1 MTIDGRP
8 SATGGAVTTP
18 MWRGALAPL
27 LTVLALAVGVALTWY
42 NASSLLLLFSGILV
56 ATFFDACT
64 RGLAR
69 LVPIARIWRFALVG
83 VVLGVV
89 AALAIA
95 WGITHLP
102 KQARS
107 VIRVID
113 SQIEVLQSHLTPYGI
128 DLFGP
133 EGREDL
139 LRLIADPG
147 RLFGHVHQAAAGAYT
162 VTINTI
168 VIVFLGL
175 FFAANPSAYREGI
188 LGLLPI
194 SWRSRVRGVMDEMGR
209 VLRSWLLGQL
219 VRNSILGLTMW
230 AALYFLGLPG
240 APLLGLMAG
249 VANFIPYLGSL
260 IAAVAVALVAMP
272 LGPPTLVWAMVTYF
286 SIQTIEGYVSAP
298 LIQREAVNV
307 PPAWTLLSI
316 VIFGAM
322 FGVMGVAL
330 AAPLLAVGRVAV
342 QRLYVE
348 GWLQDRQGAA
358 GSDH

>member
-139 LRLIADPG
+139 SYA
-147 RLFGHVHQAAAGAYT
+147 
-162 VTINTI
+162 
-168 VIVFLGL
+168 
-175 FFAANPSAYREGI
+175 
-188 LGLLPI
+188 
-194 SWRSRVRGVMDEMGR
+194 
-209 VLRSWLLGQL
+209 
-219 VRNSILGLTMW
+219 
-230 AALYFLGLPG
+230 
-240 APLLGLMAG
+240 
-249 VANFIPYLGSL
+249 
-260 IAAVAVALVAMP
+260 
-272 LGPPTLVWAMVTYF
+272 
-286 SIQTIEGYVSAP
+286 
-298 LIQREAVNV
+298 
-307 PPAWTLLSI
+307 
-316 VIFGAM
+316 
-322 FGVMGVAL
+322 
-330 AAPLLAVGRVAV
+330 
-342 QRLYVE
+342 
-348 GWLQDRQGAA
+348 
-358 GSDH
+358 